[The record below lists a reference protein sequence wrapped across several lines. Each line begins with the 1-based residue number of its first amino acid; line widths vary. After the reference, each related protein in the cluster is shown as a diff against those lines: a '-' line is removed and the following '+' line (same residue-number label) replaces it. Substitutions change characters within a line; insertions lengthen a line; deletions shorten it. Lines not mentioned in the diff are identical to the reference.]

1 MFPLGSHCIMSS
13 PFKFF
18 SLAALV
24 FYSSVF
30 LYCSQSSSPPNA
42 GDPVNLSGSTMGTYY
57 KVTVAT
63 LPPSIHKDELKAAI
77 ESLLEKTN
85 AQMST
90 YISDSEL
97 SRFNQYRK
105 TDWFPVSSETAL
117 VVQEA
122 LNIHHL
128 TEEAF
133 DITVGPLVNL
143 WGFGPSGGKGEISSQ
158 EEINST
164 LKKVGSHHLQ
174 SRVTPPSLKKDIVDL
189 YLDLSGIAKGF
200 GVDHLSAYLESIG
213 ITDFLVD
220 IGGEM
225 KAGGYKKD
233 GTPWKIAIE
242 RPVIDKQ
249 EIQKVITLNNQAIAT
264 SGDYRNYF
272 DKDGQRY
279 SHEINPK
286 TGQPVQ
292 HRLASV
298 TVLDS
303 SCMRADALATA
314 LMVLGPQKGYQLAE
328 RERLSVLFIIKGEDG
343 FFEKSTAGFKKH
355 TLSKG

>member
-1 MFPLGSHCIMSS
+1 MSS
-13 PFKFF
+13 RKLLSTTWMF
-18 SLAALV
+18 V
-24 FYSSVF
+24 FCI
-30 LYCSQSSSPPNA
+30 LTLLHCSEPSPPPIVDA
-42 GDPVNLSGSTMGTYY
+42 PLNLSGATMGTYF
-57 KVTVAT
+57 KVTVRS
-63 LPPSIHKDELKAAI
+63 LPPSIHEDELKASI
-77 ESLLEKTN
+77 EKLLEKVN

-90 YISDSEL
+90 YIPESEI
-97 SRFNQYRK
+97 SRFNQYEK

-117 VVQEA
+117 VVNEA
-122 LNIHHL
+122 LKIHYL
-128 TEEAF
+128 TQEAF
-133 DITVGPLVNL
+133 DITIGPLVNL
-143 WGFGPSGGKGEISSQ
+143 WGFGPPGRKGEIPNQ
-158 EEINST
+158 EKVNIA
-164 LKKVGSHHLQ
+164 LKTVGSRHLQ
-174 SRVTPPSLKKDIVDL
+174 SRLNPPSLKKDIADL

-200 GVDHLSAYLESIG
+200 GVDHLAEYLESIG

-225 KAGGYKKD
+225 KTSGHKGD
-233 GTPWKIAIE
+233 GLPWKIAIE

-249 EIQKVITLNNQAIAT
+249 EIQKIIDLTDQAVAT

-272 DKDGQRY
+272 EKDDRRY

-314 LMVLGPQKGYQLAE
+314 LMVLGPQEGYRLAE
-328 RERLSVLFIIKGEDG
+328 REKLAVLFIIKGKDG
-343 FFEKSTAGFKKH
+343 FFEKATPALMGLTK
-355 TLSKG
+355 SKG

>member
-1 MFPLGSHCIMSS
+1 
-13 PFKFF
+13 
-18 SLAALV
+18 
-24 FYSSVF
+24 
-30 LYCSQSSSPPNA
+30 
-42 GDPVNLSGSTMGTYY
+42 MGTYY
-57 KVTVAT
+57 KVTVAE
-63 LPPSIHKDELKAAI
+63 LPPSIHLDELKAAI
-77 ESLLEKTN
+77 ERLLEKTN

-117 VVQEA
+117 VVEEA
-122 LNIHHL
+122 LNIHQL

-143 WGFGPSGGKGEISSQ
+143 WGFGPSGGKGTILSQ
-158 EEINST
+158 EKINST

-174 SRVTPPSLKKDIVDL
+174 ARFTPPSLKKDIVDL

-200 GVDHLSAYLESIG
+200 GVDHISAYLVSIG
-213 ITDFLVD
+213 INDFLVD

-225 KAGGYKKD
+225 KARGHKKD
-233 GTPWKIAIE
+233 G
-242 RPVIDKQ
+242 
-249 EIQKVITLNNQAIAT
+249 IQKVITLNKQAIAT

-298 TVLDS
+298 TVLDP

-314 LMVLGPQKGYQLAE
+314 FMVLGPQKGYQLAE
-328 RERLSVLFIIKGEDG
+328 RERLPVLFIIKGADG
-343 FFEKSTAGFKKH
+343 FFEKATPEFNKNIR
-355 TLSKG
+355 SKG